1 MFLNLLKKRRSST
14 VFRLTVVYTL
24 LFCLTSLILF
34 GIGYIQ
40 LLLTITNKD
49 HQIVS
54 EKIRSYTNI
63 AERSGI
69 ASLVEEL
76 ERTRA
81 QNERTGFFVRVAD
94 RRAHVLS
101 LTLPQGWN
109 PMPLELH
116 HTSLPFVEDEWVTI
130 RHPRSRRLLAPR
142 DTLVIAGRL
151 LRDGA
156 ILQVGYS
163 THVRRVYLES
173 YQGIFLFIIGPIL
186 LFGIMVGT
194 FVSRRALKPVHDLT
208 LATKS
213 VRSGRMDARVP
224 LGETDD
230 ELREL
235 AQQFNAML
243 DWIATLMNGMREALD
258 NVAHDLRTPLTR
270 MRASIE
276 AAMQTDADADRL
288 REALLDCA
296 EESQQIMNMLT
307 TLMDISEAETGVM
320 RLGLKPINVSDLI
333 ASIYDLYLY
342 SAEEKGLT
350 LETRIPRDLA
360 LSADAGRLRQ
370 ALSNLV
376 DNAVKYTP
384 PGGRIMIEAS
394 EDTRSV
400 RITVKDTG
408 PGIPAAD
415 MPRIFDRLYRGDKS
429 RSQRGLGLG
438 LCLVKAI
445 AEAHHGTIEAQS
457 PPGTGAIFTLS
468 LPRDPRA
475 SALRDGPSNPGNL
488 SKR

>member
-1 MFLNLLKKRRSST
+1 
-14 VFRLTVVYTL
+14 LTVVYTL
-24 LFCLTSLILF
+24 LFVATSLILF
-34 GIGYIQ
+34 GLGYIQ

-54 EKIRSYTNI
+54 EKIKSYTTI
-63 AERSGI
+63 AEGNGI
-69 ASLVEEL
+69 ASLVDEL
-76 ERTRA
+76 KRTRA
-81 QNERTGFFVRVAD
+81 QNERTGFFVRLASPQGK
-94 RRAHVLS
+94 VLS
-101 LTLPQGWN
+101 LTLPLGWN
-109 PMPLELH
+109 PMPSEL
-116 HTSLPFVEDEWVTI
+116 SRKELPFVEGEWVTVK
-130 RHPRSRRLLAPR
+130 HPHATRAFSPR

-151 LRDGA
+151 LRDGT

-173 YQGIFLFIIGPIL
+173 YQGIFLFIIGPII
-186 LFGIMVGT
+186 LFGIMVGA
-194 FVSRRALKPVHDLT
+194 FVARRALKPVHDLE

-213 VRSGRMDARVP
+213 VRAGRMDARVP

-235 AQQFNAML
+235 ARQFNDML

-276 AAMQTDADADRL
+276 AAIQTDADADRL

-320 RLGLKPINVSDLI
+320 QLHFRSVNVSELI
-333 ASIYDLYLY
+333 ASLTDLYLL
-342 SAEEKGLT
+342 SAEEKGLA
-350 LETRIPRDLA
+350 LETSVPPDLIVT
-360 LSADAGRLRQ
+360 ADAMRLRQ

-384 PGGRIMIEAS
+384 AGGRITVTAR
-394 EDTRSV
+394 EDTGTV

-408 PGIPAAD
+408 PGIPAWEI
-415 MPRIFDRLYRGDKS
+415 PRIFDRLYRGDKS

-445 AEAHHGTIEAQS
+445 AEAHHGTIEVHSA
-457 PPGTGAIFTLS
+457 PEEGAVFTFS
-468 LPRDPRA
+468 LPRQPLA
-475 SALRDGPSNPGNL
+475 KA
-488 SKR
+488 

>member
-1 MFLNLLKKRRSST
+1 MFSSLREKRRST
-14 VFRLTVVYTL
+14 IFRLTVVYTL
-24 LFCLTSLILF
+24 LFIVTSLILF

-54 EKIRSYTNI
+54 EKIKFYTNI
-63 AERSGI
+63 AERSGMP
-69 ASLVEEL
+69 SLVEEL
-76 ERTRA
+76 KRTRA

-94 RRAHVLS
+94 RSGRVLS

-109 PMPLELH
+109 PMPEELSR
-116 HTSLPFVEDEWVTI
+116 TMLPFVEGEWVTVK
-130 RHPRSRRLLAPR
+130 HPYSTRALAPR

-151 LRDGA
+151 LRDGS

-173 YQGIFLFIIGPIL
+173 YRGIFLFIIGPII

-194 FVSRRALKPVHDLT
+194 FVSRRALKPVQDLT

-213 VRSGRMDARVP
+213 VRAGKMDARVP
-224 LGETDD
+224 IGETDD

-235 AQQFNAML
+235 ARQFNAML

-276 AAMQTDADADRL
+276 AAIQSDADVDRL

-320 RLGLKPINVSDLI
+320 QLDLKPINVGDLVATI
-333 ASIYDLYLY
+333 VDLYLY
-342 SAEEKGLT
+342 GAEEKGLT
-350 LETRIPRDLA
+350 LETRVPHELIIY
-360 LSADAGRLRQ
+360 ADAVRLRQ

-384 PGGRIMIEAS
+384 EGGRITIEAY
-394 EDTRSV
+394 EDAENV
-400 RITVKDTG
+400 RMMVKDTG

-445 AEAHHGTIEAQS
+445 AEAHRGKIEVQNATGQGTV
-457 PPGTGAIFTLS
+457 FTLS
-468 LPRDPRA
+468 LPRSPLAGD
-475 SALRDGPSNPGNL
+475 
-488 SKR
+488 

>member
-1 MFLNLLKKRRSST
+1 MRRRST
-14 VFRLTVVYTL
+14 AFRLTVVYALLFIATTL
-24 LFCLTSLILF
+24 LLF

-54 EKIRSYTNI
+54 EKIKSYTTI
-63 AERSGI
+63 AESSGI

-76 ERTRA
+76 KHTQA
-81 QNERTGFFVRVAD
+81 QNERTGFFVRVAN
-94 RRAHVLS
+94 REGRVLS

-109 PMPLELH
+109 PMPEQLS
-116 HTSLPFVEDEWVTI
+116 HTVLPFVENEWVTI
-130 RHPRSRRLLAPR
+130 RYPRSKALFSPR
-142 DTLVIAGRL
+142 DTLVVAGRL
-151 LRDGA
+151 LRDGT

-163 THVRRVYLES
+163 THIRRVYLES
-173 YQGIFLFIIGPIL
+173 YQGIFLFIIGPIIMI
-186 LFGIMVGT
+186 GIMVGA
-194 FVSRRALKPVHDLT
+194 FLSRRALKPVHDLT

-213 VRSGRMDARVP
+213 VRAGKMDARVP

-276 AAMQTDADADRL
+276 AAMHTDTDADRL

-296 EESQQIMNMLT
+296 EESQQIMSMLT

-320 RLGLKPINVSDLI
+320 QLDLKWINVSDLV
-333 ASIYDLYLY
+333 ASVYDLYLY
-342 SAEEKGLT
+342 SAEEKDLI
-350 LETRIPRDLA
+350 LETDIPRHLT

-384 PGGRIMIEAS
+384 PGGRIMVAAYEYT
-394 EDTRSV
+394 DNV
-400 RITVKDTG
+400 HITVRDTG
-408 PGIPAAD
+408 QGIPATD

-457 PPGTGAIFTLS
+457 SPDKGAIFTLK
-468 LPRDPRA
+468 LPRDPH
-475 SALRDGPSNPGNL
+475 L
-488 SKR
+488 KRLKDKPLL

>member
-1 MFLNLLKKRRSST
+1 MFSSLLKNRRSST

-24 LFCLTSLILF
+24 LFVATSLILF
-34 GIGYIQ
+34 GLGYIQ

-54 EKIRSYTNI
+54 EKIKSYTTI
-63 AERSGI
+63 AEGSGI

-76 ERTRA
+76 KRTQA
-81 QNERTGFFVRVAD
+81 QNERTGFFVRVAEPQGK
-94 RRAHVLS
+94 VLS

-109 PMPLELH
+109 PMPPQL
-116 HTSLPFVEDEWVTI
+116 SRQPLPFVEGEWVTLK
-130 RHPRSRRLLAPR
+130 HPQVTRALSPR
-142 DTLVIAGRL
+142 DSLVIAGRL
-151 LRDGA
+151 LRDGT

-173 YQGIFLFIIGPIL
+173 YQGIFLFIIGPII

-194 FVSRRALKPVHDLT
+194 FVARRALKPVHDLT

-276 AAMQTDADADRL
+276 AAMQAEADTDRL

-320 RLGLKPINVSDLI
+320 QLNVKPVNVGDLI

-350 LETRIPRDLA
+350 LETTVPPDLRVD
-360 LSADAGRLRQ
+360 ADAGRLRQ

-384 PGGRIMIEAS
+384 EGGRIMVEAWDDA
-394 EDTRSV
+394 DTV
-400 RITVKDTG
+400 RITVRDSG
-408 PGIPAAD
+408 PGIPETEI
-415 MPRIFDRLYRGDKS
+415 PRIFDRLYRGDKS

-445 AEAHHGTIEAQS
+445 AEAHGGTIEVWNA
-457 PPGTGAIFTLS
+457 PEGGAVFTFS
-468 LPRDPRA
+468 LPRELRA
-475 SALRDGPSNPGNL
+475 
-488 SKR
+488 KE

>member
-1 MFLNLLKKRRSST
+1 MFSSLLERRRSST

-24 LFCLTSLILF
+24 LFCVTSLILF

-69 ASLVEEL
+69 TSLVEDL
-76 ERTRA
+76 QRTRA

-94 RRAHVLS
+94 RRGRVLS

-109 PMPLELH
+109 PMPPELH
-116 HTSLPFVEDEWVTI
+116 HTSLPFVENEWVTI
-130 RHPRSRRLLAPR
+130 KYPHSTRVLSPR

-151 LRDGA
+151 LRDGT

-173 YQGIFLFIIGPIL
+173 YQGIFLFIIGPII

-213 VRSGRMDARVP
+213 VRAGKMDARVP

-276 AAMQTDADADRL
+276 AAMQTEADADRL

-320 RLGLKPINVSDLI
+320 QLALKPINVSDLI

-342 SAEEKGLT
+342 SAEEKEII
-350 LETRIPRDLA
+350 LETKVPRDLI
-360 LSADAGRLRQ
+360 LYADAGRLRQ

-384 PGGRIMIEAS
+384 PGGRIMIEAY
-394 EDTRSV
+394 EDTHSV
-400 RITVKDTG
+400 RMTVRDTG
-408 PGIPAAD
+408 PGIPAPEI
-415 MPRIFDRLYRGDKS
+415 PRIFDRLYRGDKS

-445 AEAHHGTIEAQS
+445 AEAHHGSIEVQNA
-457 PPGTGAIFTLS
+457 PERGAVFTFS
-468 LPRDPRA
+468 VPREQHA
-475 SALRDGPSNPGNL
+475 NT
-488 SKR
+488 